1 MEEHIQDIE
10 TQEKGGPL
18 VLEIR
23 GNSLDD
29 GPGIRSVVFMKG
41 CPLFCVWCHNPESK
55 KPGPELLFDA
65 SICVSCGT
73 CAELCESGALIMKKK
88 KLIFDRSKCNL
99 RFSCT
104 DLCPSGALERAG
116 KSMTVDNVI
125 DAVMKDKPFYD
136 TSGLEGSLNLIFFE
150 SYIFASALLQ
160 QYVQEKGHPLELMI
174 EYVVPEYRAYFLKAL
189 VSKVVMIP
197 LCST

>member
-1 MEEHIQDIE
+1 MVQMLVAGYMEKHIQDIE
-10 TQEKGGPL
+10 AQKTGGPL

-88 KLIFDRSKCNL
+88 SSFLTGQS
-99 RFSCT
+99 
-104 DLCPSGALERAG
+104 A
-116 KSMTVDNVI
+116 
-125 DAVMKDKPFYD
+125 
-136 TSGLEGSLNLIFFE
+136 TS
-150 SYIFASALLQ
+150 ASR
-160 QYVQEKGHPLELMI
+160 
-174 EYVVPEYRAYFLKAL
+174 VPIRVLPVRWNAPEN
-189 VSKVVMIP
+189 P
-197 LCST
+197 